1 MSKKKPEKIP
11 KASATIVVYRGCCA
25 YLEGSLDR
33 KAVVDTGEH
42 SVLSNSANES
52 VPAASLNYVISEVYR
67 KHHQSLLAFLSFK
80 LKSSSEAS
88 DIAQE
93 AYARVLRHGLPND
106 IRCAR
111 AYVFKAANNLA
122 INRLLERQ
130 RRREHL
136 TVDPEDLNLPSS
148 EPTPEDAAQYQEK
161 LRTLVC
167 AVEELPQKC
176 RRAFILYKFEFLEYR
191 EVADRMNLTESMI
204 RKYVLR
210 GMRHCRRRLDEQLH

>member
-1 MSKKKPEKIP
+1 MCTGGGFVGPQAMVATEK
-11 KASATIVVYRGCCA
+11 
-25 YLEGSLDR
+25 
-33 KAVVDTGEH
+33 H
-42 SVLSNSANES
+42 SVMSDAGNDS
-52 VPAASLNYVISEVYR
+52 VPTGSLNYVISEVYR
-67 KHHQSLLAFLSFK
+67 EHHQSLLAFLSFK
-80 LKSSSEAS
+80 LKSSSEAN

-93 AYARVLRHGLPND
+93 AYARVLRHGLPED
-106 IRCAR
+106 IKCAR

-130 RRREHL
+130 RKREHM
-136 TVDPEDLNLPSS
+136 TVDPEGLNLPSN
-148 EPTPEDAAQYQEK
+148 EPTPEDAAQYQEI
-161 LRTLVC
+161 LQALVG

-176 RRAFILYKFEFLEYR
+176 RRAFILYKFEFLEYK